1 MLKKIKNLPLFLL
14 IFSLLVLSAK
24 ADDADVRKSILVKF
38 QQLLELKLGQGDESA
53 RELAERARDKA
64 GNLQLDLNEMKK
76 LMVKWDPG
84 SKKLFAQLETK
95 EEKLNKIKEE
105 FETLL
110 KQKLDAEDPLALRIA
125 EKGEFNN
132 GKLELTVRQM
142 KELISKWEK

>member
-110 KQKLDAEDPLALRIA
+110 KQKLDAEDPLALIIA

>member
-84 SKKLFAQLETK
+84 SKKLFAQLESK
-95 EEKLNKIKEE
+95 EDKLNKIKEE
-105 FETLL
+105 FESLL